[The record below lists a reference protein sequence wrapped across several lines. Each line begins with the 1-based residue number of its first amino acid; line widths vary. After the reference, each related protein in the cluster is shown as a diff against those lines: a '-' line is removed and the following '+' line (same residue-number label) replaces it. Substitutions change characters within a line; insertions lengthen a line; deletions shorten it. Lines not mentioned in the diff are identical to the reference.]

1 MAPTPAKPPNCWRL
15 PKGQGDAI
23 ETAVFQRL
31 TRLLLPT
38 NVRRFDVASE
48 GDISDNAL
56 PLARSADIFVALRP
70 NGRSN
75 EPEGLNPNLLYGTGR
90 HLAGSGRLESYCA
103 VR

>member
-48 GDISDNAL
+48 GDISDTNL

-75 EPEGLNPNLLYGTGR
+75 EPE
-90 HLAGSGRLESYCA
+90 A
-103 VR
+103 